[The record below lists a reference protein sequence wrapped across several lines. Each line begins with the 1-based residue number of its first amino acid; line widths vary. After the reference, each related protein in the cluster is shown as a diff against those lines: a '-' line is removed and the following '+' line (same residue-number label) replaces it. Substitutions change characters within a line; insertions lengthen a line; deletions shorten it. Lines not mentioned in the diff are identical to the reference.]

1 MDATHLF
8 LDGTKDNPRLN
19 EVLEIVKS
27 NSSGK
32 IWLIGGFVY
41 RTIASQL
48 YGIPKPEVDFDF
60 IVEKTTEHF
69 TLPKDWSV
77 QQNRFGNPKLVHE
90 NNNIDYVPLD
100 KVYSITS
107 RNLPPTIENFLVGV
121 PLTIQSI
128 AYDVYENQIIGEMGI
143 DALRRRVIEV
153 NDIHFAQYA
162 ASKKGI
168 SVEEMIKRKADS
180 MRFMA
185 VLK

>member
-1 MDATHLF
+1 MNFTQLF
-8 LDGTKDNPRLN
+8 LNGTKDNSQLR
-19 EVLEIVKS
+19 EALEIVKS

-60 IVEKTTEHF
+60 IVENAVEHF

-77 QQNRFGNPKLVHE
+77 QQNRFGNPKLVNG
-90 NNNIDYVPLD
+90 NNSIDYVPLD

-107 RNLPPTIENFLVGV
+107 RALPPTIENYLSGV
-121 PLTIQSI
+121 PLTVQSL
-128 AYDVYENQIIGEMGI
+128 AYDIYENKVMGDIGI
-143 DALRRRVIEV
+143 DALKRRVVEI
-153 NDIHFAQYA
+153 NNLHFAEYA

-168 SVEEMIKRKADS
+168 SVDEMIKRKAGS
-180 MRFMA
+180 LRFMA
-185 VLK
+185 VLR